1 MFVGVTSAVQVEI
14 FKCLSNWLI
23 AGEISASTLARTP
36 LLGFAFQALAS
47 EDLFDVAVDVICD
60 IIHETQ
66 EIDENTDIIE
76 IIVPKVIELRPLLA
90 QYNDDPEKIRG
101 LARIFA
107 EAGETYRV
115 LILAHTETFAPLVE
129 AIGQCSAYPD
139 LDIVPITFVFW
150 MRLAQGIGKKSSV
163 SLLFHDAYR
172 TLMGIVIR
180 HLHFPNEAAS
190 TTNQEAENFR
200 HFRHLMG
207 DTLKDCCIVLGTENC
222 LMTAYGMVTSALS
235 RDPSSLSWQ
244 EIEAP
249 LFAMRSMGAEI
260 DVEDDKV
267 IPQIMDLIPS
277 LPDHPKIQYATL
289 LIIARYTEWT
299 NKHPDYLP
307 NQLQYISAGFNS
319 ADQDVN
325 MAAGQALKYA
335 CQDCKKVSCFQLL
348 YKQYSHGKTAFG
360 ELLTSIAQFCVL
372 YWIKTCARRKSS
384 SLRRHCACYFC
395 DEHGTSGS
403 ITSYVCSGHSVY
415 RPRCGSKTCNCFKRG
430 IPGFMLCV
438 LKIHPSVIFSSIT
451 T

>member
-1 MFVGVTSAVQVEI
+1 MDSQLNILIGVTSAVQVEI

-23 AGEISASTLARTP
+23 AGEISASALARTP
-36 LLGFAFQALAS
+36 LLGYAFQALAS
-47 EDLFDVAVDVICD
+47 EELFDVAVDVICD

-66 EIDENTDIIE
+66 EIDENTEIIE
-76 IIVPKVIELRPLLA
+76 IIVPKVIALRPLLA
-90 QYNDDPEKIRG
+90 QYTDDPEKIRG

-115 LILAHTETFAPLVE
+115 LILSHTETFAPLVE

-180 HLHFPNEAAS
+180 HLQFPNEAAT

-222 LMTAYGMVTSALS
+222 LMTAYGLVTSALS
-235 RDPSSLSWQ
+235 RDPATLSWQ
-244 EIEAP
+244 EVEAP
-249 LFAMRSMGAEI
+249 LFAMMSMGAEI

-299 NKHPDYLP
+299 NKHPDYLA

-319 ADQDVN
+319 TDQDVN

-335 CQDCKKVSCFQLL
+335 CQDCKKVRLFLSFTV
-348 YKQYSHGKTAFG
+348 K
-360 ELLTSIAQFCVL
+360 VL
-372 YWIKTCARRKSS
+372 I
-384 SLRRHCACYFC
+384 
-395 DEHGTSGS
+395 
-403 ITSYVCSGHSVY
+403 
-415 RPRCGSKTCNCFKRG
+415 
-430 IPGFMLCV
+430 ML
-438 LKIHPSVIFSSIT
+438 
-451 T
+451 